1 MCTSIP
7 KAWDLMR
14 LIDYVAA
21 RGAWSLRELGCVG
34 FSGGAMQTLCLAALD
49 ERVRWALISGYLYG
63 VRGALLT
70 LNNNCSCNYQHSP
83 RGYFL

>member
-1 MCTSIP
+1 
-7 KAWDLMR
+7 MR
-14 LIDYVAA
+14 PPVAFA
-21 RGAWSLRELGCVG
+21 VSTCVPMYKG
-34 FSGGAMQTLCLAALD
+34 MHRYSAPVLD

-63 VRGALLT
+63 VRDALLT

>member
-1 MCTSIP
+1 MCTSMP
-7 KAWDLMR
+7 KTWDLMR

-21 RGAWSLRELGCVG
+21 RGTWSLRGLGCVG
-34 FSGGAMQTLCLAALD
+34 FSGGGMQTLYLAALD
-49 ERVRWALISGYLYG
+49 ERVRWELISGYPYG
-63 VRGALLT
+63 VRDALLT

>member
-7 KAWDLMR
+7 KTWDLMR

-21 RGAWSLRELGCVG
+21 RGAWCLRELGCVG

-49 ERVRWALISGYLYG
+49 ERVRWALISGDLYG
-63 VRGALLT
+63 VRDALLT

>member
-1 MCTSIP
+1 MCTSMP
-7 KAWDLMR
+7 KTWDLMC

-21 RGAWSLRELGCVG
+21 RGAWSLRELGYVG
-34 FSGGAMQTLCLAALD
+34 FSGGGMQTLYLAALD
-49 ERVRWALISGYLYG
+49 ERVRWALISGYLYD
-63 VRGALLT
+63 VRDALLT

>member
-1 MCTSIP
+1 
-7 KAWDLMR
+7 
-14 LIDYVAA
+14 
-21 RGAWSLRELGCVG
+21 
-34 FSGGAMQTLCLAALD
+34 MQTIYLAALD

-63 VRGALLT
+63 VRDALLT

>member
-1 MCTSIP
+1 
-7 KAWDLMR
+7 
-14 LIDYVAA
+14 
-21 RGAWSLRELGCVG
+21 
-34 FSGGAMQTLCLAALD
+34 MQTLCLAALD

-63 VRGALLT
+63 VHGAHGALLT

>member
-1 MCTSIP
+1 MYKGVHRYSAP
-7 KAWDLMR
+7 
-14 LIDYVAA
+14 V
-21 RGAWSLRELGCVG
+21 
-34 FSGGAMQTLCLAALD
+34 LD

-63 VRGALLT
+63 VRDALLT